1 MSVEFDCHVIKE
13 FMVMQY
19 HQYLIVQVCEKPAK
33 TRKKPACAPKSQPK
47 VKKTALKEN
56 EKEPKNKKQKT
67 THDKDDSKSTPRSK
81 ASKRSSQSAQ
91 EDVSTV
97 KKPKAAGAK
106 AAVKSK
112 AKANAKKPCNEEPE
126 TVPAVPETLPAV
138 PETLPAVPETLPDG
152 QKVTRVRKPPV
163 SAEPVE
169 AVASLEM
176 KKAQEPGDGGDAR
189 EPAVAAPHIPP
200 AEEKTAEPMVPP
212 KPCEDQ
218 SQSQWSL
225 GYIKINM
232 MYI

>member
-1 MSVEFDCHVIKE
+1 
-13 FMVMQY
+13 MQY
-19 HQYLIVQVCEKPAK
+19 HQYLIVHVYMHADHVQVCEKPAT

-106 AAVKSK
+106 AAAVKSKAK
-112 AKANAKKPCNEEPE
+112 AKANAKKPSDDGPE
-126 TVPAVPETLPAV
+126 AVPEV
-138 PETLPAVPETLPDG
+138 PETMPAMPDG
-152 QKVTRVRKPPV
+152 EKVTRVRKPPV

-169 AVASLEM
+169 AVTTLAE
-176 KKAQEPGDGGDAR
+176 KKPQEPGDGETR
-189 EPAVAAPHIPP
+189 EPAVVAPNVPP
-200 AEEKTAEPMVPP
+200 AEKKPAEPVVAAM
-212 KPCEDQ
+212 PCEDHSQ
-218 SQSQWSL
+218 SQSQWLL
-225 GYIKINM
+225 GYIYINQCEVHLKQW
-232 MYI
+232 IID